1 MEISFAAFVLVA
13 KTLKVCMHNTIC
25 STAGEGFC
33 GQDTYKLLL
42 IALSVSR
49 ASGAFHTFPFSQYH
63 LCNFHLHFVN
73 SFLSILLL
81 QILEE
86 EVRAYDSVIEE
97 LSREANRLIGD
108 GHFDC
113 SNITARQVCLSCVCM
128 PCLLIEAQYVCV
140 EGRFVIVNAATL
152 HTFQCQR
159 CFHLLC

>member
-1 MEISFAAFVLVA
+1 
-13 KTLKVCMHNTIC
+13 MHNVIC

-33 GQDTYKLLL
+33 GQGTYKLVL

-49 ASGAFHTFPFSQYH
+49 ASGAFHTFSFFQYH

-113 SNITARQVCLSCVCM
+113 SNITARQVCSSCACM
-128 PCLLIEAQYVCV
+128 PCLLMQAQYICV
-140 EGRFVIVNAATL
+140 EGRFVVVNAATL
-152 HTFQCQR
+152 LFSVNDASTFPADFFSFMC
-159 CFHLLC
+159 